1 MMKTDTSESPA
12 RKKRARRP
20 HKSEAPG
27 TLVSDPNAPR
37 PVVHVMGYG
46 PEELHEEEVRDL
58 ATLAAMRG
66 KWPVL
71 WVNVD
76 GVRNA
81 ETIARLGEIFGL
93 HRLALEDVTSVHQR
107 PKAESYGECLFVV
120 ARMIFSDGRLGT
132 EQISMFLARDF
143 LLTFQE
149 RPGDCFDPVRDR
161 IRKGQGRI
169 REMGHDYLAYS
180 LLDSLVD
187 SYFPVLEDYGERL
200 EDLEK
205 EVITVSDEK
214 TITLILGTKRD
225 LLTLR
230 RTLWPMRDLFNSL
243 LRDTTAHFAAETQ
256 IYLRDCYDHTF
267 QVIDML
273 ETFRESASGLLDV
286 YLSSVSNRMN
296 SVMKVLTI
304 IATIFMPLSFIA
316 GVYGMNFS
324 PQKSPWNMPEL
335 NWYWG
340 YPFALTLM
348 LLVLAGMLYFFRR
361 KRWI

>member
-1 MMKTDTSESPA
+1 MKTETPEQPV

-20 HKSEAPG
+20 RKSEAPG
-27 TLVSDPNAPR
+27 TLVSDPNAPKPAIR
-37 PVVHVMGYG
+37 VMGYG
-46 PEELHEEEVRDL
+46 PEEFHEEEVHDLGSL
-58 ATLAAMRG
+58 ATMRG
-66 KWPVL
+66 KWSVL

-76 GVRNA
+76 GVGDA
-81 ETIARLGEIFGL
+81 ETTARLGEIFGL
-93 HRLALEDVTSVHQR
+93 HRLALEDVTSVQQR
-107 PKAESYGECLFVV
+107 PKVESYGEYLFVV
-120 ARMIFSDGRLGT
+120 ARMIFPDGRLHT
-132 EQISMFLARDF
+132 EQVSMFLGKVF

-149 RPGDCFDPVRDR
+149 RPGDCFDPVRER
-161 IRKGQGRI
+161 IRKGQGHI
-169 REMGHDYLAYS
+169 RQAGHDYLAYS
-180 LLDSLVD
+180 LLDAIVD

-200 EDLEK
+200 EDLEQ
-205 EVITVSDEK
+205 EVITVSDER
-214 TITLILGTKRD
+214 TITSILDTKRD

-243 LRDTTAHFAAETQ
+243 LRDTAAHFAAETQ

-273 ETFRESASGLLDV
+273 ETYRESASGLLDV

-316 GVYGMNFS
+316 GLYGMNFN
-324 PQKSPWNMPEL
+324 PQRSPWNMPEL

-348 LLVLAGMLYFFRR
+348 LLVLAGMIYFFRR

>member
-1 MMKTDTSESPA
+1 MTTETPVG
-12 RKKRARRP
+12 KKRHRRG
-20 HKSEAPG
+20 HKSEVPG
-27 TLVSDPNAPR
+27 TLQSDPHAPP
-37 PVVHVMGYG
+37 PVIRVMAYG
-46 PEELHEEEVRDL
+46 PEELHEEEVRNV
-58 ATLAAMRG
+58 AALEQMRG

-76 GVRNA
+76 SVTNA
-81 ETIARLGEIFGL
+81 ETVTRLGEIFGL
-93 HRLALEDVTSVHQR
+93 HRLALEDVTSVQQR
-107 PKAESYGECLFVV
+107 PKAESYGEYLFVV
-120 ARMIFSDGRLGT
+120 ARMVFSDHPLRS
-132 EQISMFLARDF
+132 EQVSLFLAKDF

-149 RPGDCFDPVRDR
+149 RPGDCFDPVRER

-169 REMGHDYLAYS
+169 RQTGHDYLAYS
-180 LLDSLVD
+180 LLDAIVD
-187 SYFPVLEDYGERL
+187 SYFPVLEEYGERL
-200 EDLEK
+200 EELEQ
-205 EVITVSDEK
+205 EVVTLSDEK
-214 TITLILGTKRD
+214 TITRILGTKRD

-243 LRDTTAHFAAETQ
+243 LRDTAAHFAAETQ

-273 ETFRESASGLLDV
+273 ETYRESSSGLLDV

-316 GVYGMNFS
+316 GVYGMNFNPQRS
-324 PQKSPWNMPEL
+324 PLNMPEL

-340 YPFALTLM
+340 YPYALTLM
-348 LLVLAGMLYFFRR
+348 LLVVGGMLLYFRR
-361 KRWI
+361 KRWL